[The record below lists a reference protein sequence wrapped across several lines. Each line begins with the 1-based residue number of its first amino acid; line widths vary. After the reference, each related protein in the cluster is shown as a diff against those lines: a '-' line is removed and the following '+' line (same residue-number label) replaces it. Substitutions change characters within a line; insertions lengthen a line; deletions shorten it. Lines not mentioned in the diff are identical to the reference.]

1 MAVYQY
7 KPYYSYDGPTR
18 SDPLRDELSPEEIER
33 RMELF
38 RKELPDYFDD
48 LNAKIGFS
56 PDISGTTDYVASI
69 TTDVSQG
76 ECDERVKRCLNNL
89 DLFAEKQ

>member
-18 SDPLRDELSPEEIER
+18 PDPLRDELSPEEIER

-48 LNAKIGFS
+48 LNAKIEFPQIS
-56 PDISGTTDYVASI
+56 PGQRI
-69 TTDVSQG
+69 TSPLSPQM
-76 ECDERVKRCLNNL
+76 
-89 DLFAEKQ
+89 